1 MRYHSILRTLLAG
14 STLVALSSA
23 AVAQEETKLDLITV
37 IISKVKQSLADAVG
51 GVSVA
56 TRKDLEQHGGSS
68 VSDVLAP
75 MPGVSTEENAND
87 PAQAVNVRGLQDFG
101 RVAVT
106 IDGARQNFQR
116 TGHNADGMFYFEPE
130 MMQQVTVTR
139 GPVANVYG
147 SGAIGGVVS
156 FETID
161 SLSFLRE
168 GENVAVRE
176 RLRYSTNGDGLLTGT
191 TGAMRLGEY
200 GGLLGS
206 FVYRDSDDYED
217 GDGNTVADSN
227 REIQAGLV
235 KATLT
240 PAEGQRL
247 DVSYLVNNDDFANG
261 TATSRYGNEVK
272 AETLAAKYQID
283 APGNDLIEL
292 TASAYWTGTLQDQ
305 ERLTATNPLL
315 IGLHRTF
322 EIDTYGADVF
332 NTSRFETSGL
342 RHSLTVGADIFQ
354 DNVKVVDPISTA
366 DLFTPSGERTAGGAF
381 IQDQVEIGSM
391 LEVIVAGR
399 FDAYELKGDT
409 VDSDGTNFSPK
420 ATLVLK
426 PFAGTSLSGLK
437 FYGTFAEGYRA
448 PSVTETMIGGFHPP
462 PSPFQFLP
470 NPDLVPETAQNF
482 EAGFTGAF
490 ENVLQ
495 DDDQLTFRAGAFR
508 NKVKDYIGA
517 AFLDPDGDSG
527 PPFFDYT
534 DDTYQ
539 YVNISKAL
547 LWGVELEMGYDAGW
561 MFASVAGSHL
571 RGEDETAD
579 TPLATIP
586 ADKLVTTLGFRFL
599 DEKATVGGRWF
610 AVAEQDR
617 VPAGTPTSEAYDLVN
632 FFGSYELNENL
643 SLAVNVDNLFD
654 KDYRAYMNG
663 TDSPGRSFMFTVTGR
678 LGG

>member
-14 STLVALSSA
+14 SALVALSCA

-37 IISKVKQSLADAVG
+37 IISKVKQSLSDAVG

-56 TRKDLEQHGGSS
+56 TRKDLEQRGSSS

-161 SLSFLRE
+161 SLSFLKE
-168 GENVAVRE
+168 DENFAVQE
-176 RLRYSTNGDGLLTGT
+176 RLRYSTNGDGLLSGA
-191 TGAMRLGEY
+191 TGAVRLGEY

-206 FVYRDSDDYED
+206 FVYRDSDDYKD

-227 REIQAGLV
+227 REIKAGLV

-240 PAEGQRL
+240 PADGQRL

-261 TATSRYGNEVK
+261 SATSRYRNEVK
-272 AETLAAKYQID
+272 AETVAAKYQID

-292 TASAYWTGTLQDQ
+292 TASAYWTGTHQDQ
-305 ERLTATNPLL
+305 ERLTATNPAL

-322 EIDTYGADVF
+322 DIDTYGADVF
-332 NTSRFETSGL
+332 NTSRFETGGL
-342 RHSLTVGADIFQ
+342 RHSLTIGADVFQ
-354 DNVKVVDPISTA
+354 DNVEVVDPISTA

-381 IQDQVEIGSM
+381 VQDQIEIGSM
-391 LEVIVAGR
+391 LEFIVAGR
-399 FDAYELKGDT
+399 FDAYKLKGDT

-420 ATLVLK
+420 ATVVLK
-426 PFAGTSLSGLK
+426 PFAETSLHGLK
-437 FYGTFAEGYRA
+437 FYGTYAEGYRA
-448 PSVTETMIGGFHPP
+448 PSVTETMIGGFHPA

-482 EAGFTGAF
+482 EAGLTGGF
-490 ENVLQ
+490 ENVFK

-508 NKVKDYIGA
+508 NKVKDYIGT

-527 PPFFDYT
+527 APTFDYT

-539 YVNISKAL
+539 YVNIARAL
-547 LWGVELEMGYDAGW
+547 LWGVELEAGYDAGW
-561 MFASVAGSHL
+561 IFASVAGSHI
-571 RGEDETAD
+571 RGDDESAD
-579 TPLATIP
+579 TPLATVP

-599 DEKATVGGRWF
+599 DEKATIGARWF

-617 VPAGTPTSEAYDLVN
+617 VPAGTPTSEAYNLVN
-632 FFGSYELNENL
+632 LFGSYQLNENL
-643 SLAVNVDNLFD
+643 SFAVNADNVFNE
-654 KDYRAYMNG
+654 DYRVYMNG
-663 TDSPGRSFMFTVTGR
+663 TDSPGRSFMFTVSGR

>member
-1 MRYHSILRTLLAG
+1 MRYHTILRTLLAG
-14 STLVALSSA
+14 STLLALSSA
-23 AVAQEETKLDLITV
+23 AIAEEETKLDLITV

-56 TRKDLEQHGGSS
+56 TRKDLEQHGSSS

-75 MPGVSTEENAND
+75 MPGVSTEENVND

-161 SLSFLRE
+161 SLSFLKE
-168 GENVAVRE
+168 DENFAVQE
-176 RLRYSTNGDGLLTGT
+176 RLRYSTNGDGLLSGT
-191 TGAMRLGEY
+191 TGAVRLSEY

-206 FVYRDSDDYED
+206 FVYRDSDDNED
-217 GDGNTVADSN
+217 GDGDTVADSN

-240 PAEGQRL
+240 PTDGQRL

-261 TATSRYGNEVK
+261 SATSRYGNEVK
-272 AETLAAKYQID
+272 AETLAAKYEID

-292 TASAYWTGTLQDQ
+292 TASAYWTGTHQDQ
-305 ERLTATNPLL
+305 ERLTASNPAL

-322 EIDTYGADVF
+322 DIDTYGADVF
-332 NTSRFETSGL
+332 NTSRFEMGGL
-342 RHSLTVGADIFQ
+342 KHSLTVGADIFQ

-381 IQDQVEIGSM
+381 VQDQVEIGSM
-391 LEVIVAGR
+391 LEFIVAGR
-399 FDAYELKGDT
+399 FDAYKLEGDT

-420 ATLVLK
+420 ATVVLK
-426 PFAGTSLSGLK
+426 PFADTSLHGLK
-437 FYGTFAEGYRA
+437 FYGTYAEGYRA
-448 PSVTETMIGGFHPP
+448 PSVTETMIGGFHPA

-482 EAGFTGAF
+482 EAGLTGGF
-490 ENVLQ
+490 ENVFQ
-495 DDDQLTFRAGAFR
+495 DDDSLTFRAGAFR

-527 PPFFDYT
+527 SPTFDYT

-539 YVNISKAL
+539 YVNISRAL

-571 RGEDETAD
+571 RGDDESTD
-579 TPLATIP
+579 TPLATVP
-586 ADKLVTTLGFRFL
+586 ADKLVTTLGFRFF
-599 DEKATVGGRWF
+599 DEKATIGGRWF

-617 VPAGTPTSEAYDLVN
+617 VPAGSPTSEAYDLVN
-632 FFGSYELNENL
+632 LFGSYQLNENL
-643 SLAVNVDNLFD
+643 FLAVNVDNVFD